1 MPNNLTQMAKNILQI
16 ESDLPY
22 RFNYK
27 NDKYDHP
34 TVDDFEIYI
43 FQQIWGSTAL
53 GFGGIGGQA
62 MTSTYTYVFV
72 PVNSNQ
78 NCFVYFDGEFAYE
91 APYSDIFMED
101 VAKHRMEPVH
111 RKGKYYEQFKNKNKQ
126 NSN

>member
-1 MPNNLTQMAKNILQI
+1 MPNNLTQMAKHILQI

-34 TVDDFEIYI
+34 TVNDFEICI

-53 GFGGIGGQA
+53 GFGGMGGQA
-62 MTSTYTYVFV
+62 ITSAYTYVFV
-72 PVNSNQ
+72 PVNTNQ
-78 NCFVYFDGEFAYE
+78 NCFVYFDGKFAYE

-101 VAKHRMEPVH
+101 VAKHRMEPVT
-111 RKGKYYEQFKNKNKQ
+111 RKGKYIKAVKEKGR
-126 NSN
+126 